1 MMKKV
6 NKKYVPVRLEQCPR
20 CKFAV
25 RQTLFDYDNAI
36 YKCTKCGNIH
46 A

>member
-1 MMKKV
+1 MKKIV
-6 NKKYVPVRLEQCPR
+6 KTIYSSAKVSQCPR
-20 CKFAV
+20 CKNV
-25 RQTLFDYDNAI
+25 TKQTLFDYCNLI